1 MKNKISDLRN
11 HMFQAL
17 ERLNNEDLT
26 EDQLKQEIG
35 RAQAISDVG
44 KVIVDSAKAEIM
56 FAKVQERM
64 GGDFHPTAFLEQK
77 DF

>member
-11 HMFQAL
+11 HMFEAL
-17 ERLNNEDLT
+17 ERLNSDDLT
-26 EDQLKQEIG
+26 EDQLKSEIA

-44 KVIVDSAKAEIM
+44 KVIVDSAKTEIM

-64 GGDFHPTAFLEQK
+64 GRDFHPTAFLEQQ
-77 DF
+77 DA